1 MRKIHHPSKEEIELS
16 QVLYA
21 LGDPARLAIVAN
33 LANQTGSCRDAC
45 DKNLSKSTLSH
56 HFKILREAGIVYSE
70 KDGACYVNTL
80 RTRDLNDRFPGLL
93 ASVLRSSRRASR
105 ARSASSRGRT

>member
-1 MRKIHHPSKEEIELS
+1 MRKIHHPPIEQIHLS
-16 QVLYA
+16 DVLYA

-33 LANQTGSCRDAC
+33 LADKTGSCREAC
-45 DKNLSKSTLSH
+45 DMNLSKSTLSH

-80 RTRDLNDRFPGLL
+80 RTKDLNTRFPGLL
-93 ASVLRSSRRASR
+93 ASVLRSFRAK
-105 ARSASSRGRT
+105 RSKK